1 MQLCCLNVTFV
12 MTKKEKTEAT
22 AKELFWKHGFKK
34 VSIDEICKKA
44 SVSRKTFYTYYPN
57 KQALVLSIIESL
69 TNEMLDV
76 FATLVADTGK
86 SFSEKM
92 NMLLSLKFEMNKEF
106 SMEFIND
113 FLHPDSAELLEYLN
127 TVVGKS
133 LMLTREF
140 FTNAQKNGEMN
151 PGLNID
157 FLLWN
162 MQKQLEICSTPE
174 ALAMFPDSES
184 MVRQI
189 SELMI
194 YGVMKP
200 EQR

>member
-1 MQLCCLNVTFV
+1 

-44 SVSRKTFYTYYPN
+44 SVSRKTFYAYYPN

>member
-1 MQLCCLNVTFV
+1 MLLCGVNVTVV

-57 KQALVLSIIESL
+57 KQALVLSILESL

-194 YGVMKP
+194 FGVMKP

>member
-1 MQLCCLNVTFV
+1 

-44 SVSRKTFYTYYPN
+44 AVSRKTFYTYYPN
-57 KQALVLSIIESL
+57 KQALVLSILESL

-76 FATLVADTGK
+76 FAVLVADTEK

-194 YGVMKP
+194 FGVMKP

>member
-1 MQLCCLNVTFV
+1 

-57 KQALVLSIIESL
+57 KQALVLSILESL

-194 YGVMKP
+194 FGVMKP

>member
-1 MQLCCLNVTFV
+1 

-44 SVSRKTFYTYYPN
+44 AVSRKTFYTYYPN
-57 KQALVLSIIESL
+57 KQALVLSILESL

-76 FATLVADTGK
+76 FAVLVADTEK

>member
-1 MQLCCLNVTFV
+1 

-44 SVSRKTFYTYYPN
+44 AVSRKTFYTYFPN
-57 KQALVLSIIESL
+57 KQALVLWILKSL

-76 FATLVADTGK
+76 FAVLVADTEK

-133 LMLTREF
+133 LKLTREF
-140 FTNAQKNGEMN
+140 FTNAQQNGEMN
-151 PGLNID
+151 PGLNLD

-162 MQKQLEICSTPE
+162 MQKQLEICSTPQ

-200 EQR
+200 EQ

>member
-1 MQLCCLNVTFV
+1 

-57 KQALVLSIIESL
+57 KQALVLSILESL

-76 FATLVADTGK
+76 FATLVADTEK

-194 YGVMKP
+194 FGVMKP

>member
-1 MQLCCLNVTFV
+1 

-44 SVSRKTFYTYYPN
+44 AVSRKTFYTYYPN
-57 KQALVLSIIESL
+57 KQALVLSILESL
-69 TNEMLDV
+69 TNEMLDI
-76 FATLVADTGK
+76 FAVLVADTEK
-86 SFSEKM
+86 SFFEKM

>member
-1 MQLCCLNVTFV
+1 

-44 SVSRKTFYTYYPN
+44 AVSRKTFYTYYPN
-57 KQALVLSIIESL
+57 KQALVLSILESL

-76 FATLVADTGK
+76 FAELVADTEK

-133 LMLTREF
+133 LKLTREF
-140 FTNAQKNGEMN
+140 FTNAQQNGEMN
-151 PGLNID
+151 PGLNLD

-162 MQKQLEICSTPE
+162 MQKQLEVCSTPE

>member
-1 MQLCCLNVTFV
+1 

-34 VSIDEICKKA
+34 VSVDEICKKA
-44 SVSRKTFYTYYPN
+44 AVSRKTFYTYYPN
-57 KQALVLSIIESL
+57 KQALVLSILESL

-76 FATLVADTGK
+76 FATLVADTEK

>member
-1 MQLCCLNVTFV
+1 

-57 KQALVLSIIESL
+57 KQALVLSILESL

-140 FTNAQKNGEMN
+140 FTNAQQNGEMN
-151 PGLNID
+151 PGLNLD

>member
-1 MQLCCLNVTFV
+1 

-57 KQALVLSIIESL
+57 KQALVLSILESL

-76 FATLVADTGK
+76 FAVLVADTGK

-92 NMLLSLKFEMNKEF
+92 NMLLLLKFEMNKEF

-133 LMLTREF
+133 LKLTREF
-140 FTNAQKNGEMN
+140 FTNAQQNGEMN

>member
-1 MQLCCLNVTFV
+1 

-44 SVSRKTFYTYYPN
+44 AVSRKTFYTYYPN
-57 KQALVLSIIESL
+57 KQALVLSILESL

-76 FATLVADTGK
+76 FAVLVADTEK

-133 LMLTREF
+133 LKLTREF
-140 FTNAQKNGEMN
+140 FTNAQQNGEMN
-151 PGLNID
+151 PGLNLD

>member
-1 MQLCCLNVTFV
+1 
-12 MTKKEKTEAT
+12 MTKKEKIEYT
-22 AKELFWKHGFKK
+22 AKDLFWKHGFKK

-44 SVSRKTFYTYYPN
+44 AVSRKTFYTYYPN
-57 KQALVLSIIESL
+57 KQALVLSILESL

-76 FATLVADTGK
+76 FAVLVADTEK

-133 LMLTREF
+133 LNLTREF
-140 FTNAQKNGEMN
+140 FTNAQQNGEMN
-151 PGLNID
+151 PGLNLD

-200 EQR
+200 EQQ

>member
-1 MQLCCLNVTFV
+1 

-44 SVSRKTFYTYYPN
+44 AVSRKTFYTYYPN
-57 KQALVLSIIESL
+57 KQALVLSILESL

-76 FATLVADTGK
+76 FAVLVADTEK
-86 SFSEKM
+86 SFFEKM
-92 NMLLSLKFEMNKEF
+92 NMLLTLKFEMNKEF

-133 LMLTREF
+133 LKLTREF
-140 FTNAQKNGEMN
+140 FTNAQQNGEMN
-151 PGLNID
+151 PGLNLD

>member
-1 MQLCCLNVTFV
+1 

-44 SVSRKTFYTYYPN
+44 AVSRKTFYTYYPN
-57 KQALVLSIIESL
+57 KQALVLSILESL

-76 FATLVADTGK
+76 FAVLVADTEK

-92 NMLLSLKFEMNKEF
+92 NMLLLLKFEMNKEF

-133 LMLTREF
+133 LKLTREF
-140 FTNAQKNGEMN
+140 FTNAQQNGEMN
-151 PGLNID
+151 PGLNLD

>member
-1 MQLCCLNVTFV
+1 

-44 SVSRKTFYTYYPN
+44 AVSRKTFYTYYPN
-57 KQALVLSIIESL
+57 KQALVLSILESL
-69 TNEMLDV
+69 TNEMMDV
-76 FATLVADTGK
+76 FAVLVADTEK

-92 NMLLSLKFEMNKEF
+92 NMLLTLKIEMNKEF

-133 LMLTREF
+133 LKLTREF
-140 FTNAQKNGEMN
+140 FTNAQQNGEMN
-151 PGLNID
+151 PGLNLD

-200 EQR
+200 EQQ

>member
-1 MQLCCLNVTFV
+1 

-57 KQALVLSIIESL
+57 KQALVLSILESL

-76 FATLVADTGK
+76 FATLVADTEK

>member
-1 MQLCCLNVTFV
+1 

-44 SVSRKTFYTYYPN
+44 AVSRKTFYTYYPN
-57 KQALVLSIIESL
+57 KQALVLSILESL

-76 FATLVADTGK
+76 FAVLVADTEK

-92 NMLLSLKFEMNKEF
+92 NMLLLLKFEMNKEF

-133 LMLTREF
+133 LKLTREF
-140 FTNAQKNGEMN
+140 FTNAQQNGEMN

-194 YGVMKP
+194 FGVMKP

>member
-1 MQLCCLNVTFV
+1 

-57 KQALVLSIIESL
+57 KQALVLSILESL

-106 SMEFIND
+106 
-113 FLHPDSAELLEYLN
+113 
-127 TVVGKS
+127 
-133 LMLTREF
+133 
-140 FTNAQKNGEMN
+140 
-151 PGLNID
+151 
-157 FLLWN
+157 
-162 MQKQLEICSTPE
+162 
-174 ALAMFPDSES
+174 
-184 MVRQI
+184 
-189 SELMI
+189 
-194 YGVMKP
+194 
-200 EQR
+200 

>member
-1 MQLCCLNVTFV
+1 

-57 KQALVLSIIESL
+57 KQALVLSILESL

-76 FATLVADTGK
+76 FATLVADTEK

-92 NMLLSLKFEMNKEF
+92 NMLLLLKFEMNKEF

-133 LMLTREF
+133 LKLTREF
-140 FTNAQKNGEMN
+140 FTNAQQNGEMN
-151 PGLNID
+151 PGLNLD

>member
-1 MQLCCLNVTFV
+1 

-44 SVSRKTFYTYYPN
+44 VVSRKTFYTYYPN
-57 KQALVLSIIESL
+57 KQALVLSILESL

-76 FATLVADTGK
+76 FAVLVADTEK
-86 SFSEKM
+86 SFFEKM

-133 LMLTREF
+133 LKLTREF
-140 FTNAQKNGEMN
+140 FTNAQQNGEMN
-151 PGLNID
+151 PGLNLD

-194 YGVMKP
+194 FGVMKP

>member
-1 MQLCCLNVTFV
+1 

-44 SVSRKTFYTYYPN
+44 AVSRKTFYTYYPN
-57 KQALVLSIIESL
+57 KQALVLSILESL

-76 FATLVADTGK
+76 FAVLVADTEK
-86 SFSEKM
+86 SYSEKM
-92 NMLLSLKFEMNKEF
+92 NMLLLLKFEMNKEF

-133 LMLTREF
+133 LKLTREF
-140 FTNAQKNGEMN
+140 FTNAQQNGEMN
-151 PGLNID
+151 PGLNLD

-200 EQR
+200 EQ